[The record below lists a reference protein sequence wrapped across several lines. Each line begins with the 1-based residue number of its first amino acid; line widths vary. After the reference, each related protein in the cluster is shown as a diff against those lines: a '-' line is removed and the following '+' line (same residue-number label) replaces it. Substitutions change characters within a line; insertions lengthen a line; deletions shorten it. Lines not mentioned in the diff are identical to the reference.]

1 MSQPIFFLG
10 SDLGVLET
18 LRRKR
23 EKKGADALWV
33 YLVGRVESGRIK
45 NGGRMEKLEDR
56 KDFIFSPF
64 CLVGSGKVKGWK
76 KLV

>member
-33 YLVGRVESGRIK
+33 YLVGRVEK
-45 NGGRMEKLEDR
+45 WEDKKWWEDR

>member
-33 YLVGRVESGRIK
+33 YLVGRVEK
-45 NGGRMEKLEDR
+45 WED
-56 KDFIFSPF
+56 KKWWED
-64 CLVGSGKVKGWK
+64 GKVGG
-76 KLV
+76 